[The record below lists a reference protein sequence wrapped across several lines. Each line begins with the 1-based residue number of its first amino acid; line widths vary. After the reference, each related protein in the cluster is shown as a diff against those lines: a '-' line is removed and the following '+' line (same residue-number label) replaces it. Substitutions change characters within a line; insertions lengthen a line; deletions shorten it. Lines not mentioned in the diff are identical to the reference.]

1 MSAPTVSVPTPS
13 APAADRLD
21 ALLPVVGGDT
31 PVPLVDGR
39 TVPYANLDYAA
50 SAPALESVAARVTE
64 VLPLY
69 ASVHRGAGY
78 LSQVSTALYET
89 SRQTIARFVGA
100 RQDDVAVIVR
110 NTTDALNLLAGCVPG
125 RVLVLDCEHH
135 ANLLPWV
142 HSTGGDDRRATVL
155 ASGPTAAA
163 TLDLLRDELTR
174 GPYALVTVTG
184 ASNVTGESLPI
195 DALATIAHD
204 AGARLLIDGAQLV
217 PHRPFSLSESGVDY
231 VAFSGHKTYAP
242 FGAGALVGR
251 RDWLDQGTP
260 YLAGGG
266 AVRDVR
272 TDRTLWQPAP
282 ARHEAGSP
290 NVLGAV
296 ALAAACEELAALPAG
311 ALVAHEDALRER
323 LVDGLSAIPGVRV
336 LRLWSDSADP
346 VGVVSFSVGED
357 DPGLVAAYLS
367 AEWGIG
373 VRDGRF
379 CAHPLLARLGVTGGA
394 LRASV
399 GVGTPVEAVDRLIEA
414 LHAWTTDGPRA
425 EYDVV
430 DGCWAVIGDPRPGVD
445 GIDAL
450 AATAAA
456 GCGPVVDD

>member
-1 MSAPTVSVPTPS
+1 MSASTLSRT
-13 APAADRLD
+13 D
-21 ALLPVVGGDT
+21 ALLPVVGADT

-39 TVPYANLDYAA
+39 TVRYANLDYAA
-50 SAPALESVAARVTE
+50 SAPALDAVAARVSE

-78 LSQVSTALYET
+78 LSQVSTALYEN

-100 RQDDVAVIVR
+100 RPDDVAVIVR

-125 RVLVLDCEHH
+125 AVLVLDCEHH

-142 HSTGGDDRRATVL
+142 HSTGEDNRRTTVL

-163 TLDLLRDELTR
+163 TLDLLREELTR

-195 DALATIAHD
+195 DDLVRIAHD

-217 PHRPFSLSESGVDY
+217 PHRPFSLAGTGVDY

-311 ALVAHEDALRER
+311 ALVAHEQELRER
-323 LVDGLSAIPGVRV
+323 LVAGLAGVPGVRV
-336 LRLWSDSADP
+336 LRLWPDSADP

-399 GVGTPVEAVDRLIEA
+399 GVGTPAEAVDRLIEA
-414 LHAWTTDGPRA
+414 LHAWTTDGPAARYA
-425 EYDVV
+425 VV
-430 DGCWAVIGDPRPGVD
+430 DGCWAVVDDPRPAVH

-456 GCGPVVDD
+456 GCGPVLDD